1 MGLSNPPEAMHGKAI
16 DRACKSDRNWFEANP
31 NRLFRLRDMMSYE
44 INGPIEAPPDGMS
57 WRTLTVQVEPG
68 MRLRLVLSV
77 PAEIHNEDSDDQQLA
92 SIFMPLAPKPFRNLS
107 KAKFRKSGSRWRTKR

>member
-1 MGLSNPPEAMHGKAI
+1 MTLPNPPEAIHGKSI
-16 DRACKSDRNWFEANP
+16 DRACRSDRDWFEANP
-31 NRLFRLRDMMSYE
+31 NRLFRLRDMMPYE

-77 PAEIHNEDSDDQQLA
+77 PAELDNEDADDQQLA
-92 SIFMPLAPKPFRNLS
+92 SIFMPLAPKPLRKML
-107 KAKFRKSGSRWRTKR
+107 KAMLQKKRLN